1 MCVLHFWHSK
11 NPFGPGFQDSRHSK
25 ECANVLAF
33 FSNPIFS
40 LWLWRIAALALHSRS
55 RELKTSRNSR
65 KRYPLRGVSAFKN
78 STKSSVYVF
87 VCPSLIYRFLT
98 PFWVESFLDN
108 TFLVSL
114 NSSTDCAA
122 RVWLSVKQ
130 LYIFALNVCVCVW
143 KSLISSRFASV
154 CTKSTKH
161 MFCLL
166 LFFSESTP
174 TTTRH
179 QSFHFYRWFS
189 ARVYFCF
196 RVCNYGS
203 QIITI
208 LYRKRVTTRLR
219 GFVCVCVCVT
229 VSIVLSR
236 RTAATVLPMTTFSLL
251 GVH

>member
-33 FSNPIFS
+33 VSNPIFS
-40 LWLWRIAALALHSRS
+40 LWLWRIAALTLHSRS

-154 CTKSTKH
+154 CTKSTNICSVCYCS
-161 MFCLL
+161 F
-166 LFFSESTP
+166 
-174 TTTRH
+174 
-179 QSFHFYRWFS
+179 QSQHLQQHATNPSIFTVDLVRECTF
-189 ARVYFCF
+189 V
-196 RVCNYGS
+196 
-203 QIITI
+203 
-208 LYRKRVTTRLR
+208 
-219 GFVCVCVCVT
+219 FVCA
-229 VSIVLSR
+229 IME
-236 RTAATVLPMTTFSLL
+236 AK
-251 GVH
+251 